1 MNLKIN
7 IHKIKHIKGA
17 EFTMRLTR
25 ELRLIFATEKNS

>member
-7 IHKIKHIKGA
+7 ILKIKHIKAA

-25 ELRLIFATEKNS
+25 VCRDVP

>member
-7 IHKIKHIKGA
+7 IHKIKHIKDA

-25 ELRLIFATEKNS
+25 VWGRASMPLT